1 MNMNSRIVFQRIKL
15 RDIFC
20 PYPLNLLNSLIYE
33 IKMFK
38 HNVYLRSLK
47 NMDINKHLRNIKIYI
62 TQFLT
67 QLSAFDVE
75 ITRLQNFIPL
85 NLVDTEKIG
94 NDFVTSNLFRMSE
107 LIRIFRVKPRVI
119 NMLRK
124 MCYEVYN
131 DRILSFEVKKVIK

>member
-1 MNMNSRIVFQRIKL
+1 
-15 RDIFC
+15 
-20 PYPLNLLNSLIYE
+20 
-33 IKMFK
+33 MFK